1 LKRSTAVKRGWTFS
15 RAWRAL
21 SRRAGGGRRFGVL
34 ILLGLLVAIGLA
46 VAMCERAEEK
56 VQFHLRTEI
65 PTRDSRSARSSVLT
79 QPPPSTSVALGAA
92 SRIVLAMANAP

>member
-65 PTRDSRSARSSVLT
+65 PSSGDAFALAIYQSLGTPLRPTRHRVGRCWVPIGD
-79 QPPPSTSVALGAA
+79 Q
-92 SRIVLAMANAP
+92 